1 MIDPNEIVTIDELHA
16 AMRFTQAGLKARM
29 PMTAQEGYEFEKLIV
44 EFRMRRAIRDEIL
57 RIAEEMAEEE
67 DAADAA
73 WEARL
78 QAAFYGLRY
87 RP

>member
-16 AMRFTQAGLKARM
+16 AMRFTQNALKAGM
-29 PMTAQEGYEFEKLIV
+29 PMTAQEGYEFSKLID

-67 DAADAA
+67 GAA
-73 WEARL
+73 
-78 QAAFYGLRY
+78 
-87 RP
+87 